1 MKAVCVKGCEI
12 VYLCFNQTALNIY
25 MEDTNDEKPPLRPT
39 TIERP
44 SFPEVRTPSHLDL
57 FTQPGP
63 SRRTFDLTST
73 LASRFLPPFLTAIP
87 GLPIQQ
93 YLAHEK
99 RPLICGECGKEFG
112 DLNTLKNHLLNHT
125 GGEKRKRGTVTNG

>member
-73 LASRFLPPFLTAIP
+73 LV
-87 GLPIQQ
+87 
-93 YLAHEK
+93 EK
-99 RPLICGECGKEFG
+99 KEKEGPLQMAKS
-112 DLNTLKNHLLNHT
+112 T
-125 GGEKRKRGTVTNG
+125 